1 MRLLLDEMWPP
12 ELARQL
18 RDRGHDV
25 VAVAERPDLVG
36 MPDAAIFA
44 AAGREGRAIVTENV
58 ADFRPLAAA
67 DVSAGR
73 AHPGLVLTSNRQ
85 FPRHDPRT
93 LGRML
98 TALDELLASH
108 PELPDSEYS
117 L

>member
-1 MRLLLDEMWPP
+1 VRLLLDEMWPP

-25 VAVAERPDLVG
+25 VAVAEYPDLAG
-36 MPDAAIFA
+36 KPDPVIYT
-44 AAGREGRAIVTENV
+44 AAGREGRALVTENT

-67 DVSAGR
+67 DLSAGR
-73 AHPGLVLTSNRQ
+73 AHPGLVLTSNRR

-93 LGRML
+93 LGRVVA
-98 TALDELLASH
+98 ALDELMSSH
-108 PELPDSEYS
+108 PELPDREYW